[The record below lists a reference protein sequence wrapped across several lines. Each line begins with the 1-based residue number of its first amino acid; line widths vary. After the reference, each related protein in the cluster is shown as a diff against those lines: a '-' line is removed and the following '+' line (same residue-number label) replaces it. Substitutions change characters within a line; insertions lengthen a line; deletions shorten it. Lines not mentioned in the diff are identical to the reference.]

1 MQKNAIKSL
10 LEFWDSQR
18 AEVKL
23 DTKRI
28 ATSRLSGNLFCAL
41 AMVFFAAGFPAAEFL
56 LENSGVIALI
66 SLRNAVGFA
75 MLLVFLRLLQRET
88 EIFSLPWRA
97 GFQYGFVGFG
107 FGSVMLL
114 VAQSMSDATT
124 AALAVAVM
132 PITAIALEVVLDE
145 RPLTLRF
152 LFSVLLVLI
161 GGVLASGVMMETL
174 SVGVGFTVGL
184 IGSGFY
190 AWGSRQTVKK
200 LPNLTPLSRT
210 TVTTGGMVA
219 FCLIFWI
226 AVQIFWQ
233 SSATLSITTSQDIL
247 LLLIYSVLGLSISQV
262 LWIKSVGDIGVGIA
276 SFHLNATPFYVMVI
290 IFLFGGGWNWMQT
303 VGVLIVLS
311 GAILAQLPDR
321 TSKNSPN
328 PV

>member
-1 MQKNAIKSL
+1 MI
-10 LEFWDSQR
+10 
-18 AEVKL
+18 
-23 DTKRI
+23 
-28 ATSRLSGNLFCAL
+28 
-41 AMVFFAAGFPAAEFL
+41 FFAAGFPAAELL

-75 MLLVFLRLLQRET
+75 VLLALLRLLQRQT
-88 EIFSLPWRA
+88 AILSLPWSA
-97 GFQYGFVGFG
+97 GFRFGFVGFG

-114 VAQSMSDATT
+114 VAQFMSDATT
-124 AALAVAVM
+124 AALAAAAM
-132 PITAIALEVVLDE
+132 PITAIALEVVLDK
-145 RPLTLRF
+145 RLLTRRF
-152 LFSVLLVLI
+152 LFSVLLVLL
-161 GGVLASGVMMETL
+161 GGVLASGVMMQNL
-174 SVGVGFTVGL
+174 SVGVGFAVGL

-226 AVQIFWQ
+226 AVQLFWQ

-262 LWIKSVGDIGVGIA
+262 LWIKSVADIGVGIA

-311 GAILAQLPDR
+311 GAILAQLPDQ
-321 TSKNSPN
+321 TLKNSPD

>member
-1 MQKNAIKSL
+1 M
-10 LEFWDSQR
+10 
-18 AEVKL
+18 

-28 ATSRLSGNLFCAL
+28 ATSRFIGNLFCAL

-88 EIFSLPWRA
+88 ELFSLPWRA

-161 GGVLASGVMMETL
+161 GGVLASGVMVQKI
-174 SVGVGFTVGL
+174 SVGMGFTIGL
-184 IGSGFY
+184 IGSGFF

-200 LPNLTPLSRT
+200 LPDLTPLSRT

-219 FCLIFWI
+219 FCLICWI
-226 AVQIFWQ
+226 GVELFWQ
-233 SSATLSITTSQDIL
+233 NSATLSITTSQEIM
-247 LLLIYSVLGLSISQV
+247 LLLIYSILGLSISQV
-262 LWIKSVGDIGVGIA
+262 LWIKSVANIGVGIA

-290 IFLFGGGWNWMQT
+290 IFFLGGGWNWMQT

-311 GAILAQLPDR
+311 GAILAQLPDK
-321 TSKNSPN
+321 TFKNSTN
-328 PV
+328 SV

>member
-1 MQKNAIKSL
+1 
-10 LEFWDSQR
+10 
-18 AEVKL
+18 
-23 DTKRI
+23 
-28 ATSRLSGNLFCAL
+28 
-41 AMVFFAAGFPAAEFL
+41 MVFFAAGFPAAEFL

-161 GGVLASGVMMETL
+161 GGVLASGVMVQKI
-174 SVGVGFTVGL
+174 SVGMGFTIGL
-184 IGSGFY
+184 IGSGFF

-200 LPNLTPLSRT
+200 LPDLTPLSRT

-219 FCLIFWI
+219 FCFICWI
-226 AVQIFWQ
+226 GVEIFWQ
-233 SSATLSITTSQDIL
+233 NSATLSITTSQEIM
-247 LLLIYSVLGLSISQV
+247 LLLIYSILGLSISQV
-262 LWIKSVGDIGVGIA
+262 LWIKSVANIGVGIA

-290 IFLFGGGWNWMQT
+290 IFFLGGGWNWMQT

-311 GAILAQLPDR
+311 GAILAQLPDK
-321 TSKNSPN
+321 TFKNSTN

>member
-1 MQKNAIKSL
+1 MI
-10 LEFWDSQR
+10 
-18 AEVKL
+18 
-23 DTKRI
+23 
-28 ATSRLSGNLFCAL
+28 
-41 AMVFFAAGFPAAEFL
+41 FFAAGFPAAELL

-75 MLLVFLRLLQRET
+75 VLLALLRLLQRQT
-88 EIFSLPWRA
+88 AILSLPWSA
-97 GFQYGFVGFG
+97 GFRFGFVGFG

-114 VAQSMSDATT
+114 VAQFMSDATT
-124 AALAVAVM
+124 AALAAAAM
-132 PITAIALEVVLDE
+132 PITAIALEVVLDK
-145 RPLTLRF
+145 RLLTRRF
-152 LFSVLLVLI
+152 LFSVLLVLL
-161 GGVLASGVMMETL
+161 GGVLASGVMMQNL
-174 SVGVGFTVGL
+174 SVGVGFAVGL

-219 FCLIFWI
+219 FCLIFWV
-226 AVQIFWQ
+226 AVQLFWQ

-262 LWIKSVGDIGVGIA
+262 LWIKSVADIGVGIA
-276 SFHLNATPFYVMVI
+276 SYHLNATPFYVMVI

-321 TSKNSPN
+321 TFKNSPD
-328 PV
+328 PI

>member
-1 MQKNAIKSL
+1 MI
-10 LEFWDSQR
+10 
-18 AEVKL
+18 
-23 DTKRI
+23 
-28 ATSRLSGNLFCAL
+28 
-41 AMVFFAAGFPAAEFL
+41 FFAAGFPAAELL

-75 MLLVFLRLLQRET
+75 VLLALLRLLQRQT
-88 EIFSLPWRA
+88 AILSLPWSA
-97 GFQYGFVGFG
+97 GFRFGFMGFG

-114 VAQSMSDATT
+114 VAQFMSDATT
-124 AALAVAVM
+124 AALAVAAM
-132 PITAIALEVVLDE
+132 PITAIALEVVLDK
-145 RPLTLRF
+145 RRLTLRF

-161 GGVLASGVMMETL
+161 GGVLASGVMMENL

-226 AVQIFWQ
+226 AVQLFWQ

-262 LWIKSVGDIGVGIA
+262 LWIKSVADIGVGIA

-311 GAILAQLPDR
+311 GAILAQLPDQ
-321 TSKNSPN
+321 TLKNSSDPI
-328 PV
+328 

>member
-1 MQKNAIKSL
+1 MI
-10 LEFWDSQR
+10 
-18 AEVKL
+18 
-23 DTKRI
+23 
-28 ATSRLSGNLFCAL
+28 
-41 AMVFFAAGFPAAEFL
+41 FFAAGFPAAELL

-75 MLLVFLRLLQRET
+75 VLLALLRLLQRQT
-88 EIFSLPWRA
+88 AILSLPWSA
-97 GFQYGFVGFG
+97 GFRFGFVGFG

-114 VAQSMSDATT
+114 VAQFMSDATT
-124 AALAVAVM
+124 AALAVAAM
-132 PITAIALEVVLDE
+132 PITAIALEVVLDK
-145 RPLTLRF
+145 RRLTLRF

-161 GGVLASGVMMETL
+161 GGVLASGVMMENL

-226 AVQIFWQ
+226 AVQLFWQ

-262 LWIKSVGDIGVGIA
+262 LWIKSVADIGVGIA

-290 IFLFGGGWNWMQT
+290 IFFLGGGWNWMQT

-311 GAILAQLPDR
+311 GAILAQLPDK
-321 TSKNSPN
+321 TLKNSTN

>member
-1 MQKNAIKSL
+1 M
-10 LEFWDSQR
+10 
-18 AEVKL
+18 
-23 DTKRI
+23 
-28 ATSRLSGNLFCAL
+28 
-41 AMVFFAAGFPAAEFL
+41 
-56 LENSGVIALI
+56 EN
-66 SLRNAVGFA
+66 
-75 MLLVFLRLLQRET
+75 
-88 EIFSLPWRA
+88 
-97 GFQYGFVGFG
+97 
-107 FGSVMLL
+107 
-114 VAQSMSDATT
+114 
-124 AALAVAVM
+124 
-132 PITAIALEVVLDE
+132 
-145 RPLTLRF
+145 
-152 LFSVLLVLI
+152 
-161 GGVLASGVMMETL
+161 L

-247 LLLIYSVLGLSISQV
+247 LLLVYSILGLSISQV
-262 LWIKSVGDIGVGIA
+262 LWIKSVAQIGVGIA

-311 GAILAQLPDR
+311 GAILAQLPDQIL
-321 TSKNSPN
+321 KNSPD

>member
-1 MQKNAIKSL
+1 MI
-10 LEFWDSQR
+10 
-18 AEVKL
+18 
-23 DTKRI
+23 
-28 ATSRLSGNLFCAL
+28 
-41 AMVFFAAGFPAAEFL
+41 FFAAGFPAAELL

-75 MLLVFLRLLQRET
+75 VLLALLRLLQRQT
-88 EIFSLPWRA
+88 AILSLPWSA
-97 GFQYGFVGFG
+97 GFRFGFVGFG

-114 VAQSMSDATT
+114 VAQFMSDATT
-124 AALAVAVM
+124 AALAAAAM
-132 PITAIALEVVLDE
+132 PITAIALEVVLDK
-145 RPLTLRF
+145 RLLTRRF
-152 LFSVLLVLI
+152 LFSVLLVLL
-161 GGVLASGVMMETL
+161 GGVLASGVMMQNL
-174 SVGVGFTVGL
+174 SVGVGFAVGL

-226 AVQIFWQ
+226 AVQLFWQ

-262 LWIKSVGDIGVGIA
+262 LWIKSVADIGVGIA

-321 TSKNSPN
+321 TSKNSPDT
-328 PV
+328 V

>member
-1 MQKNAIKSL
+1 MI
-10 LEFWDSQR
+10 
-18 AEVKL
+18 
-23 DTKRI
+23 
-28 ATSRLSGNLFCAL
+28 
-41 AMVFFAAGFPAAEFL
+41 FFAAGFPAAELL

-75 MLLVFLRLLQRET
+75 VLLALLRLLQRQT
-88 EIFSLPWRA
+88 AILSLPWSA
-97 GFQYGFVGFG
+97 GFRFGFVGFG

-114 VAQSMSDATT
+114 VAQFMSDATT
-124 AALAVAVM
+124 AALAVAAM
-132 PITAIALEVVLDE
+132 PITAIALEVVLDK
-145 RPLTLRF
+145 RRLTLRF

-161 GGVLASGVMMETL
+161 GGVLASGVMMENL